1 MYDTRTFASG
11 ALHAPIWSSAIL
23 LCTKALVCTGSYL
36 RATWRDQAR
45 KPANGASINK
55 NPTVAITPAASRCS
69 LPSPPPRPLWERRL
83 VGIVEHSRE
92 IHDRGAQVHRRS
104 RVDAKGAA
112 RRRGYGARL
121 ARGGREASIA
131 SLPAWYPLSPG
142 NGMRKRRSAQGLG
155 SLLI

>member
-23 LCTKALVCTGSYL
+23 LCTKALVCMGSYL

-69 LPSPPPRPLWERRL
+69 LRSTAPRRVWERRL

-92 IHDRGAQVHRRS
+92 IELAKQQAVEALMESHELLN
-104 RVDAKGAA
+104 RVEEILTQ
-112 RRRGYGARL
+112 R
-121 ARGGREASIA
+121 
-131 SLPAWYPLSPG
+131 
-142 NGMRKRRSAQGLG
+142 
-155 SLLI
+155 